1 MEVVLKTQFTGED
14 IDAVRRGLIEA
25 NRRASGREAGYH
37 PFVFHLR
44 DPKTG
49 RPAGGAVG
57 HGSFDWVFVELLY
70 VPEALRGQGH
80 GTRVMH
86 AIEVFGR
93 ERGLIGIWL
102 DTFSFQA
109 RPFYEKLGFSV
120 FGTIEDHP
128 IGGARYFMFKR
139 FEAPTA

>member
-1 MEVVLKTQFTGED
+1 MEVVLKTEFTADD

-25 NRRASGREAGYH
+25 NREASGRKAGYD

-44 DPKTG
+44 DPKTR
-49 RPAGGAVG
+49 RPVGGAVG

-70 VPEALRGQGH
+70 VPKELQGQGH
-80 GTRVMH
+80 GTHLMH
-86 AIEVFGR
+86 AIEAFAR
-93 ERGLIGIWL
+93 ERGHIGIWL

-109 RPFYEKLGFSV
+109 RPFYEKLGFTV
-120 FGTIEDHP
+120 FGTLEDHP